1 MKDNCQDEPNNPR
14 KEFKQRS
21 EKRKNMDWF
30 LNITKQMK
38 ISIIVLALAL
48 GSQAFAQES
57 QKSILDFIPS
67 GGEYTMET
75 DWDTTVYTYDVSIIE
90 NIEDLTFVEHR
101 LNNLTDAM
109 VYRTGGFQIRVVT
122 PSEDDEVQNGKYL
135 AIYRP

>member
-48 GSQAFAQES
+48 GSEAFAQES
-57 QKSILDFIPS
+57 RKSILDFIPS

-109 VYRTGGFQIRVVT
+109 VYRTGGFMIRVVT
-122 PSEDDEVQNGKYL
+122 PSEDDEIQEKFL

>member
-1 MKDNCQDEPNNPR
+1 MKDNCQYKPNNPR
-14 KEFKQRS
+14 KEPKKYS
-21 EKRKNMDWF
+21 EGQKNMDRF
-30 LNITKQMK
+30 LNITKRMK
-38 ISIIVLALAL
+38 IAIVALAL
-48 GSQAFAQES
+48 GWGSQAFAQES
-57 QKSILDFIPS
+57 PKSILDFIPS

-122 PSEDDEVQNGKYL
+122 PSEDDEIQEKFL

>member
-1 MKDNCQDEPNNPR
+1 MKDNCQDAR

-30 LNITKQMK
+30 SNITKRMK
-38 ISIIVLALAL
+38 ISIVALAL
-48 GSQAFAQES
+48 GWGSQAFAQES
-57 QKSILDFIPS
+57 PKSILDFIPS
-67 GGEYTMET
+67 GGEYTM
-75 DWDTTVYTYDVSIIE
+75 DILRRDTIVYTYDVSIIE

-101 LNNLTDAM
+101 LNDLTDAL
-109 VYRTGGFQIRVVT
+109 VNRTGGFQIRVVT